1 MANEDLD
8 LDVSGDESGEAPK
21 KSKKLLIII
30 IVAVL
35 VIIIGAVGGMF
46 AMGVFDDAP
55 EQTTEEVDGEE
66 GSDKK
71 SPKKEEEDSEPVS
84 EEAIYWPIEPPFVM
98 NFEGKSKA
106 KYMQVALVAMSRS
119 KKAINTLKKHMP
131 AVRNELTFLLGGQK
145 YVEMITP
152 EGKEQLRT
160 ETIESI
166 NNTLKQNGAK
176 KGVENVLFTSFV
188 MQ

>member
-1 MANEDLD
+1 MADEDLD

-30 IVAVL
+30 IAAVL
-35 VIIIGAVGGMF
+35 VLIIGAVGGMF
-46 AMGVFDDAP
+46 AMGLFD
-55 EQTTEEVDGEE
+55 EEVVEE
-66 GSDKK
+66 VVAEGDEKNKK
-71 SPKKEEEDSEPVS
+71 VAEAEEELA

-106 KYMQVALVAMSRS
+106 KYMQIALVSMSRS
-119 KKAINTLKKHMP
+119 QKSVDTLKKHMP

-152 EGKEQLRT
+152 EGKEQLRN
-160 ETIESI
+160 EIVESI
-166 NNTLKQNGAK
+166 NNILKINGAGAGIK
-176 KGVENVLFTSFV
+176 NVFFTSFV